1 MSLETQLRDEL
12 SKELDGLKDLELG
25 KEEYK
30 VAVDGITKLY
40 DKLLETQKFEVETDE
55 RNRNRE
61 NDDNLK
67 REQIADS
74 KKDCKIRYGIDI
86 AGIVIPVILTVW
98 GVSKS
103 FEFER
108 EGTITTVIGRGF
120 IQKLLPKLK

>member
-67 REQIADS
+67 REQIADA

-98 GVSKS
+98 GVTKS

-108 EGTITTVIGRGF
+108 EGTITTAIGRGF